1 MFVLGTSNIRCLY
14 SISPKACCKR
24 ASILYGNNSLRCC
37 RQRKDVIFHFKMISG
52 SKNPLVVYPSEDV
65 YAVFLACIPKCR
77 CTPVEFPVVPMYP
90 NNVPVV
96 TGSPTLTSGFE
107 LKCIYKCLIYAP
119 VVIAVVLG
127 LLEFIQTL
135 FPKSACFS

>member
-1 MFVLGTSNIRCLY
+1 MT
-14 SISPKACCKR
+14 ACCKR
-24 ASILYGNNSLRCC
+24 ANILYGNNSLRCC
-37 RQRKDVIFHFKMISG
+37 CQRKDVIFHFKMISG

-77 CTPVEFPVVPMYP
+77 CTPVESPVVPMYP
-90 NNVPVV
+90 NNVSVV

-127 LLEFIQTL
+127 LLEFTGAVFTDQEWHRFLVLI
-135 FPKSACFS
+135 